1 MGQVKHDRYPRFP
14 TRRAILRAGAGA
26 IGATAFGL
34 AGRQAQTTPASAEA
48 RLHTW
53 LGGVTP
59 KRGRVSIEMPQL
71 IDNGNSVE
79 ITVAVDSAMT
89 AIDRV
94 RAIFVVAEGN
104 PNPEVAAYYL
114 GPQSGRAKLTTRI
127 RLAQSQTI
135 QVAALM
141 GDGSAWIAAT
151 EVAVTIGGCG
161 APGAPAVE
169 RPAERPKMAAA
180 RVRVP
185 PLARGGEVVEI
196 RTLIEHDMES
206 GLRIDLAGQVI
217 PRLIVNRFVCSHAGR
232 EIVRAEYFAAVAANP
247 YLTFFMRAEASGP
260 VDFLWADEE
269 GQVHRERATIV
280 VA

>member
-1 MGQVKHDRYPRFP
+1 MGNAVNSGIVRFS
-14 TRRAILRAGAGA
+14 TRRTVLRFGVGALGAA
-26 IGATAFGL
+26 IGLGRQPAEATA
-34 AGRQAQTTPASAEA
+34 QSAEA

-89 AIDRV
+89 AVDHV

-114 GPQSGRAKLTTRI
+114 GPQCGRAKLTTRI

-135 QVAALM
+135 QVAALL

-161 APGAPAVE
+161 AAGAPAVE

-185 PLARGGEVVEI
+185 PLARSGEVVEV
-196 RTLIEHDMES
+196 RTLIEHEMES
-206 GLRIDLAGQVI
+206 GLRVDMRGQVI
-217 PRLIVNRFVCSHAGR
+217 PRLIVNRFACSQGGR
-232 EIVRAEYFAAVAANP
+232 EIVRAEYFSAVAANP
-247 YLTFFMRAEASGP
+247 YLTFFMRVEASGP

-269 GQVHRERATIV
+269 GQVHLERASIV